1 MRNAKPVVLIVLL
14 VLLLVGGW
22 TIRYLFFQLPEE
34 QLMRAQTKLIHA
46 VEKRD
51 WSTING
57 MMADEYMDD
66 FGFDRA
72 TALQTAKDL
81 LSGYFTLTLTT
92 ETTWNRGTNEIGVVK
107 MKIKVEGNG
116 TPVAQMVT
124 DRVNATKEPWV
135 FHWLKKGRWPWNW
148 KLVQVQNEYV
158 K

>member
-1 MRNAKPVVLIVLL
+1 MITRPR
-14 VLLLVGGW
+14 LLLLAALLLLALGGW
-22 TIRYLFFQLPEE
+22 SIRFLFFQSPEE
-34 QLMRAQTKLIHA
+34 QLQRAQAKLIHA

-81 LSGYFTLTLTT
+81 LSGYFTLTLIT

-116 TPVAQMVT
+116 TQVAQMVT

-148 KLVQVQNEYV
+148 KLVQVQNEHV

>member
-1 MRNAKPVVLIVLL
+1 MQNAKPIVLISLL
-14 VLLLVGGW
+14 VFALTVGW
-22 TIRYLFFQLPEE
+22 TVRFLFFQLPEE
-34 QLMRAQTKLIHA
+34 QLMRAQTKLMHA

-51 WSTING
+51 WSTIG
-57 MMADEYMDD
+57 GLMADEYVDD

-81 LSGYFTLTLTT
+81 LSGYFTLTLIA

-116 TPVAQMVT
+116 TQVAQMVT
-124 DRVNATKEPWV
+124 DRVNATKEPWA
-135 FHWLKKGRWPWNW
+135 FHWLKKGRWPWSW
-148 KLVQVQNEYV
+148 KLVQVQNEHV